1 MATLGVK
8 MIEYDLPNVSAHIR
22 NSKAV
27 ATSLAE
33 MINGGDERVSIA
45 PRSAGQGP
53 LLFAIRQEIHSGYV
67 EATFAFREI
76 ISPPVSGAILP
87 PASARILPFGFGG

>member
-33 MINGGDERVSIA
+33 MINGGDERVAIA
-45 PRSAGQGP
+45 PRSAG
-53 LLFAIRQEIHSGYV
+53 
-67 EATFAFREI
+67 
-76 ISPPVSGAILP
+76 
-87 PASARILPFGFGG
+87 